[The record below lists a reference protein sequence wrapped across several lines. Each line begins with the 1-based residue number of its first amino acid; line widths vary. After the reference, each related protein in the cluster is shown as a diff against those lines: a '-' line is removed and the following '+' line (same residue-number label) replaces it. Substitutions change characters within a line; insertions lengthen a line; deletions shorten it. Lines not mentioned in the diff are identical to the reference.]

1 MKAQRRHELKQN
13 TLAHSLEN
21 LPEFGRQHG
30 TKILLV
36 VMFGLLVA
44 LLIRSR
50 VASSRN
56 AAEKAAFSLSHGREA
71 VEQLR
76 SNAGRLAQAPAQFVL
91 AAKEVS
97 KVVDQAAQEVLDG
110 SDDPRLIAE
119 ARILQGDLNWQ
130 LAAMPEAPGATT
142 RPELSLPRTDEQ
154 LLDAAAAAYQAAI
167 DERNAPKESVVT
179 ARLGLAAVAEN
190 RRQWDAAKE
199 QYQKVLDDP
208 ATQKPLKDLAASALT
223 RLEMLRKPP
232 LLAAPASA
240 PSTATSTQPTQPATA
255 PATTPTSAPTSQP
268 QTSKKTG

>member
-36 VMFGLLVA
+36 VMIGLAVA

-50 VASSRN
+50 ISSSR
-56 AAEKAAFSLSHGREA
+56 AAEEQAAYALSHGREA
-71 VEQLR
+71 VEQLQA
-76 SNAGRLAQAPAQFVL
+76 NAGRLAPAG
-91 AAKEVS
+91 
-97 KVVDQAAQEVLDG
+97 AQEISKIVDKSVQDVLDA
-110 SDDPRLIAE
+110 SDDPRMIAE

-130 LAAMPEAPGATT
+130 LAALPEPPGATT
-142 RPELSLPRTDEQ
+142 RPELALPRSDEQ
-154 LLDAAAAAYQAAI
+154 LLEAAAAAYRAAVE
-167 DERNAPKESVVT
+167 ERNAPRESVVT

-208 ATQKPLKDLAASALT
+208 NTPKPLKDLAAAALT
-223 RLEMLRKPP
+223 RLEILRKPP
-232 LLAAPASA
+232 LLAAPATA
-240 PSTATSTQPTQPATA
+240 PSLPGATQPSTTASTTAPTQPATA
-255 PATTPTSAPTSQP
+255 PTTTPTTHP
-268 QTSKKTG
+268 QTQKNPG